1 MNPWLTLGVVGG
13 AVVLGVRLFQAQRV
27 GAKSVVRAL
36 NPRIHEADAQ
46 GLVLRMEL
54 AVDNP
59 TTTSVRVSKPVVT
72 LMTEGRV
79 LASSPPSTRT
89 YEIRPLAQTELD
101 TIEIVIP
108 WMALSG
114 YLTSVIARIP
124 QLVAEHRATGQLSFE
139 ALAVPLEYRYSLYV
153 GDFFYESPTERLV

>member
-1 MNPWLTLGVVGG
+1 MNQWLTLGVVGG
-13 AVVLGVRLFQAQRV
+13 ALVLGFKLFQAQRV
-27 GAKSVVRAL
+27 GSKSVVRAL
-36 NPRIHEADAQ
+36 TPRIHEASAQ
-46 GLVLRMEL
+46 GLVIRMEL

-59 TTTSVRVSKPVVT
+59 TSTSVRVSQPVVT
-72 LMTEGRV
+72 LTTQGRF
-79 LASSPPSTRT
+79 LASSPPSSRT
-89 YEIRPLAQTELD
+89 YAIRPLAQTELD

-114 YLTSVIARIP
+114 YVTSVISRIP
-124 QLVAEHRATGQLSFE
+124 QLLEEHRATGQLSFQ